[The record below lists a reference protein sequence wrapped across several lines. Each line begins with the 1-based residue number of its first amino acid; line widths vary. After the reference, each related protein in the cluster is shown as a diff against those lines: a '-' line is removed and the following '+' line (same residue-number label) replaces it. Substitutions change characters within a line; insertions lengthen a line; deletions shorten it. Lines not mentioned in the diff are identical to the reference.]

1 MIIHEWSPNLPSTQA
16 LSDGDME
23 TAQALGD
30 EASADGLE
38 ALAALPA
45 TSAIDANTIQQLKYT
60 NNHRLADSLANVK
73 RMLDST
79 DFSLNMM
86 SGLANLE
93 GLGDFGKGNSGGS
106 TVIQNKIASKP
117 NIDSSNAFH
126 TYISDSVPFHQVRL
140 CNHWLLKKV

>member
-1 MIIHEWSPNLPSTQA
+1 MWMQYFGHDSYLTLLSA
-16 LSDGDME
+16 LWLILRE
-23 TAQALGD
+23 K
-30 EASADGLE
+30 
-38 ALAALPA
+38 
-45 TSAIDANTIQQLKYT
+45 ANTIEQLKYT

-93 GLGDFGKGNSGGS
+93 GLGNFGKGNSGGS

-126 TYISDSVPFHQVRL
+126 TYISDSVPFHQVRRS
-140 CNHWLLKKV
+140 KG

>member
-1 MIIHEWSPNLPSTQA
+1 MIIRVWSLGLPSTQA

-93 GLGDFGKGNSGGS
+93 GFGDFGKGNSGGS
-106 TVIQNKIASKP
+106 AVIQNKIASKP

-140 CNHWLLKKV
+140 CNLSTR